1 MATSPVD
8 WLGDI
13 DGEDGSG
20 AGPAEPIALDRT
32 ELCPEHGEFVSK
44 PVYRGAR
51 LWTKCPACSQAWEDR
66 RVAEEARRKLE
77 ADAAA
82 EQERLQRRLSQSG
95 MKGRMFAS
103 TFDNFEC
110 AGKLQQDVLA
120 QCRSFA
126 EGVKPDGGGGLWL
139 IGPPGTGKTHLGSA
153 MVQHVIREHRQWACV
168 LSAREIIT
176 MQRASW
182 GKKPVSNPWDWAPQ
196 TTEEIV
202 EHLGNVALLV
212 LDEVGNSFN
221 TEAEQVQLFDV
232 IDLRYKL
239 CRPTVVISNLP
250 AQEMKKT
257 LGDRSYDRLREG
269 ARVLQC
275 TWPSARGVNR
285 APSTDPR

>member
-1 MATSPVD
+1 MATSSGD
-8 WLGDI
+8 WQ
-13 DGEDGSG
+13 DGSDG
-20 AGPAEPIALDRT
+20 DASSDAGHAEPVALVRQERCD
-32 ELCPEHGEFVSK
+32 EHGEFVSK
-44 PVYRGAR
+44 PMFRGSR
-51 LWTKCPACSQAWEDR
+51 TWSQCPGCSQAREER
-66 RVAEEARRKLE
+66 R
-77 ADAAA
+77 AA
-82 EQERLQRRLSQSG
+82 EDARHKAEAQEAAEKDMLRRRLSQSG
-95 MKGRMFAS
+95 LKGRMLAS
-103 TFDNFEC
+103 TFANFEC
-110 AGKLQQDVLA
+110 AGRLQHDVLA

-126 EGVKPDGGGGLWL
+126 EGLEPDAGGGLWL

-153 MVQHVIREHRQWACV
+153 MVQHVIREHRRWACIF
-168 LSAREIIT
+168 SAREIIT

-182 GKKPVSNPWDWAPQ
+182 GKKPSAANPWGDWESQ

-202 EHLGNVALLV
+202 EHLGSVALLV

-257 LGDRSYDRLREG
+257 LGDRCYDRLREG

-275 TWPSARGVNR
+275 TWPSARNINR
-285 APSTDPR
+285 APQT

>member
-1 MATSPVD
+1 MVTSLVD
-8 WLGDI
+8 WQPDPDGDQ
-13 DGEDGSG
+13 DSLP
-20 AGPAEPIALDRT
+20 APAELAVAGRQ
-32 ELCPEHGEFVSK
+32 EQCPEHGEFLSK
-44 PVYRGAR
+44 PVYPGSRTM
-51 LWTKCPACSQAWEDR
+51 TKCPACAKAAAEKYA
-66 RVAEEARRKLE
+66 AEEARRKAE
-77 ADAAA
+77 AEEAQQNDLL
-82 EQERLQRRLSQSG
+82 RRRLGQSG
-95 MKGRMFAS
+95 LKGRMLAS
-103 TFDNFEC
+103 TFGSFEC
-110 AGKLQQDVLA
+110 SGKAQQDVLH
-120 QCRSFA
+120 QCRDFVESLNPEA
-126 EGVKPDGGGGLWL
+126 GGGLWL

-153 MVQHVIREHRQWACV
+153 MVQHVIRERRMWACV

-176 MQRASW
+176 MLRASW
-182 GKKPVSNPWDWAPQ
+182 GRKVVSNSWDWVPQ

-250 AQEMKKT
+250 AQEMKKS

-275 TWPSARGVNR
+275 TWTSARGINR
-285 APSTDPR
+285 APVA